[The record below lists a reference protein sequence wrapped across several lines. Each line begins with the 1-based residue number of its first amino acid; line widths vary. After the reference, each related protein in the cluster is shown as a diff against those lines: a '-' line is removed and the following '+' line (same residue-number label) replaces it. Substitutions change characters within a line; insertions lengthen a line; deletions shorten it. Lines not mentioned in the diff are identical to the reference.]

1 MGFFDMFKK
10 SNKKDQKEQELYSTG
25 LDSTKASFGNKLKQM
40 FTGKPKF
47 DDAWYDH
54 LLAVLIQSDVSL
66 KSAQKIIKTFR
77 KNVKASMSEEEAL
90 ETLVEVILRQYG
102 DNLEPYAIEP
112 GRLNAILV
120 VGVNGSGKTT
130 TCAKLAYNYHK
141 EGYKVLLVG
150 GDTFRAAGSNQLKV
164 WADEIGVDFVGGKDN
179 QDPASVY
186 VDAAR
191 YAKEHD
197 FDVMICDSAGRLQNK
212 VNLMKELEKMKRVL
226 EREVGSIDHTYLV
239 IDGNTG
245 QNGLSQA
252 KTFTEVTPVNSLIVT
267 KLDGSPKG
275 GVLLSIKDEL
285 DLKVSHI
292 GLGETVGDLRAFDI
306 ESYLYH
312 LVNDNHER

>member
-1 MGFFDMFKK
+1 MGFFDKLKQSFSKK
-10 SNKKDQKEQELYSTG
+10 EDKELYSTG
-25 LDSTKASFGNKLKQM
+25 LDSTKATFGTKLKEM

-66 KSAQKIIKTFR
+66 KSAQKIIKAFR
-77 KNVKASMSEEEAL
+77 KEVKPSMTQEESL
-90 ETLVEVILRQYG
+90 ETLAGVMMRQYG
-102 DNLEPYAIEP
+102 ENIEPYALED

-130 TCAKLAYNYHK
+130 TCAKLAHYYK
-141 EGYKVLLVG
+141 SEGKRVLLVG

-164 WADEIGVDFVGGKDN
+164 WADEIGVDFIGGDEGR
-179 QDPASVY
+179 DAASVY

-191 YAKEHD
+191 RAKAEAY
-197 FDVMICDSAGRLQNK
+197 DVMICDSAGRLQNK
-212 VNLMKELEKMKRVL
+212 VNLMKELDKMKRVL
-226 EREVGSIDHTYLV
+226 EREVGAIDHTYLV

-245 QNGLSQA
+245 QNGLLQA
-252 KTFTEVTPVNSLIVT
+252 KTFTEVTPIDSLIVT

-285 DLKVSHI
+285 GIKVSHI
-292 GLGETVGDLRAFDI
+292 GLGEKMEDLRPFDI
-306 ESYLYH
+306 EAYLYN
-312 LVNDNHER
+312 LVSDNA

>member
-47 DDAWYDH
+47 DDTWYDH

-130 TCAKLAYNYHK
+130 TCAKLAYNYQQ

-150 GDTFRAAGSNQLKV
+150 GDTFRACWK
-164 WADEIGVDFVGGKDN
+164 
-179 QDPASVY
+179 
-186 VDAAR
+186 
-191 YAKEHD
+191 
-197 FDVMICDSAGRLQNK
+197 
-212 VNLMKELEKMKRVL
+212 
-226 EREVGSIDHTYLV
+226 
-239 IDGNTG
+239 
-245 QNGLSQA
+245 
-252 KTFTEVTPVNSLIVT
+252 
-267 KLDGSPKG
+267 
-275 GVLLSIKDEL
+275 
-285 DLKVSHI
+285 
-292 GLGETVGDLRAFDI
+292 
-306 ESYLYH
+306 
-312 LVNDNHER
+312 

>member
-1 MGFFDMFKK
+1 MGFFDKLKK
-10 SNKKDQKEQELYSTG
+10 SFSKKEDKELYSTG
-25 LDSTKASFGNKLKQM
+25 LNSTKATFGNKLKEM
-40 FTGKPKF
+40 FVGKPKF

-66 KSAQKIIKTFR
+66 KSAQKIIKAFR
-77 KNVKASMSEEEAL
+77 KEIKPSMTQEESL
-90 ETLVEVILRQYG
+90 ETLADVMYRQYG
-102 DNLEPYAIEP
+102 ENITPYALAD

-130 TCAKLAYNYHK
+130 TCAKLAYHYK
-141 EGYKVLLVG
+141 EEGKKVLLVG

-164 WADEIGVDFVGGKDN
+164 WADEIGVDFIGGDEGR
-179 QDPASVY
+179 DAASVY

-191 YAKEHD
+191 HAKENNYD
-197 FDVMICDSAGRLQNK
+197 IMICDSAGRLQNK
-212 VNLMKELEKMKRVL
+212 VNLMNELAKMKRVL

-252 KTFTEVTPVNSLIVT
+252 KLFTEVTPVDSLIVT

-285 DLKVSHI
+285 GIKVSHI
-292 GLGETVGDLRAFDI
+292 GLGEKMEDLRPFDI
-306 ESYLYH
+306 EAYLYN
-312 LVNDNHER
+312 LVSGS

>member
-1 MGFFDMFKK
+1 MGFFDKLKK
-10 SNKKDQKEQELYSTG
+10 SFSNKEDQELYTTG
-25 LDSTKASFGNKLKQM
+25 LEPTKATFGNKLKEM
-40 FTGKPKF
+40 FMGKPKF

-66 KSAQKIIKTFR
+66 KSAQKIIKAFR
-77 KNVKASMSEEEAL
+77 KKVKSNMTQEESL
-90 ETLVEVILRQYG
+90 ELLVEIILEQYG
-102 DNLEPYAIEP
+102 DDVAPYEVEA
-112 GRLNAILV
+112 GRLNTILV

-130 TCAKLAYNYHK
+130 TCAKLAAQYHQDGK
-141 EGYKVLLVG
+141 KVLLVG
-150 GDTFRAAGSNQLKV
+150 GDTFRAAGSSQLQV
-164 WADEIGVDFVGGKDN
+164 WADEIGVDFVGGKEN
-179 QDPASVY
+179 ADPASVY

-191 YAKEHD
+191 YAKEGN

-226 EREVGSIDHTYLV
+226 EREAGSIDHTYLV

-252 KTFTEVTPVNSLIVT
+252 RVFTEVTPVDSLIVT

-285 DLKVSHI
+285 GLKVSHI
-292 GLGETVGDLRAFDI
+292 GLGEKVNDLRPFDI
-306 ESYLYH
+306 QAYLYQ
-312 LVNDNHER
+312 LVYNHEL